1 MSKKKIFLIVS
12 FFVAALVTIGLQ
24 NFSIA
29 DCFAAGKQDV
39 PEASTAGKKAPSFND
54 AVKAEKS
61 HADISISP
69 EQLSGGSAAARAPFT
84 EVKVEKAKGEN
95 AYTVA
100 EIFAKNKE
108 LNGKMVRV
116 RGKVVRYHAAIMGRN
131 WIHIQDGTGDPL
143 KNTHDLVATSSETA
157 KVGEVIT
164 VEGKLAAN
172 KDFGA
177 GYTYSAIIEGAKLIK

>member
-1 MSKKKIFLIVS
+1 MSQKSISIIASLFAVVL
-12 FFVAALVTIGLQ
+12 LVLGLQ
-24 NFSIA
+24 NFSTV

-39 PEASTAGKKAPSFND
+39 SENSAAGKKDPSFRD

-61 HADISISP
+61 HADKSISP

-131 WIHIQDGTGDPL
+131 WIHIQDGSGDPL